1 MQRRRVRTIYV
12 LNNQNNILLLNVIL
26 VTEALLWLHLT
37 TWGFDFPCACLTS
50 IQLPTDHFG
59 NPYLVSREGS
69 SVCSCRLDLSARL
82 MRLRAL
88 NTVSLP
94 ALVYKA
100 ASS

>member
-1 MQRRRVRTIYV
+1 M
-12 LNNQNNILLLNVIL
+12 LNDQNNILLLNVIP
-26 VTEALLWLHLT
+26 VTEALFLLHLT
-37 TWGFDFPCACLTS
+37 TCGFDFPCACLTS
-50 IQLPTDHFG
+50 IRLRIDHFG

-69 SVCSCRLDLSARL
+69 SVCSCRLALSARL
-82 MRLRAL
+82 MRLRTV